1 MGSDPVV
8 TTAPAGT
15 GTWLHGIVPASV
27 VGALAP
33 VTGLADTPVRV
44 VRGSGL
50 AAVFSAVPLDEYGE
64 QPLRRNLEDLVW
76 LERTA
81 RAHHRVVDV
90 LARTGPV
97 VPARLATVHTDERRL
112 AVLLHDR
119 RADLTATLARLAGH
133 QEWGV
138 KAYALPGGPAP
149 ADGGATV
156 PGTAAGGAGHAPAD
170 AGAVATPTVD
180 RSGAATPTVDRSGAA
195 TPTVDRSGAGNAAVD
210 VGATGTPAAGGT
222 GAGAAYLRR
231 RRAQLRARETGQQ
244 AAAHSAA
251 AVHTELAGH
260 AAEAR
265 RHTPQDSRLSG
276 ASHPMA
282 LNGAYL
288 VPVEGLAGFRAVVA
302 ALATRHPA
310 LRLELTGPWPPY
322 SFIVGQPGS

>member
-1 MGSDPVV
+1 MRPDPVV

-27 VGALAP
+27 AGALAP

-112 AVLLHDR
+112 AVLLHER

-138 KAYALPGGPAP
+138 KGYVLPGGPAP
-149 ADGGATV
+149 ADGGATP
-156 PGTAAGGAGHAPAD
+156 PGAAVGEVGNPAVD
-170 AGAVATPTVD
+170 AGDAGTPT
-180 RSGAATPTVDRSGAA
+180 
-195 TPTVDRSGAGNAAVD
+195 
-210 VGATGTPAAGGT
+210 AGGT

-231 RRAQLRARETGQQ
+231 RRAQLQARETGQQ

-260 AAEAR
+260 AADAR

-276 ASHPMA
+276 APHPMA

>member
-1 MGSDPVV
+1 MGPDPVV

-15 GTWLHGIVPASV
+15 GTWLHGIIPASV
-27 VGALAP
+27 TGALAP

-112 AVLLHDR
+112 AGLLHDR

-138 KAYALPGGPAP
+138 KGYVLPGGPAP
-149 ADGGATV
+149 DGGGSTTPPADV
-156 PGTAAGGAGHAPAD
+156 GGAEDPTAVAGGAENQAAVVGGGGPAVD
-170 AGAVATPTVD
+170 AG
-180 RSGAATPTVDRSGAA
+180 GA
-195 TPTVDRSGAGNAAVD
+195 
-210 VGATGTPAAGGT
+210 GTPAAGGT

-265 RHTPQDSRLSG
+265 RHTPQDRRLSG
-276 ASHPMA
+276 ESHPMA

-288 VPVEGLAGFRAVVA
+288 VPVDGLAGFRAAVA
-302 ALATRHPA
+302 ALAARHPA

>member
-1 MGSDPVV
+1 MRPDPVV
-8 TTAPAGT
+8 TTTLTGT

-27 VGALAP
+27 AGALAP

-44 VRGSGL
+44 VHRSGL

-64 QPLRRNLEDLVW
+64 QPLRRNLEDLGW

-138 KAYALPGGPAP
+138 KGYVLPGGPAP
-149 ADGGATV
+149 ADGGAT
-156 PGTAAGGAGHAPAD
+156 PTRTAVGGAGNPAVDAGGAG
-170 AGAVATPTVD
+170 TPTVD
-180 RSGAATPTVDRSGAA
+180 PG
-195 TPTVDRSGAGNAAVD
+195 GAGNPAVD
-210 VGATGTPAAGGT
+210 AGGAGTPAAGGT

-276 ASHPMA
+276 EPHPMA

>member
-1 MGSDPVV
+1 MGPDPVV
-8 TTAPAGT
+8 TTAPT

-27 VGALAP
+27 AGALAP
-33 VTGLADTPVRV
+33 VAGLAETPVRV
-44 VRGSGL
+44 VRRSGL

-138 KAYALPGGPAP
+138 KGYVLPGGPAL
-149 ADGGATV
+149 ADGGATS
-156 PGTAAGGAGHAPAD
+156 PGKAAGGAGN
-170 AGAVATPTVD
+170 V
-180 RSGAATPTVDRSGAA
+180 
-195 TPTVDRSGAGNAAVD
+195 AVD
-210 VGATGTPAAGGT
+210 VGGAGTPAAGGT

-244 AAAHSAA
+244 AAAQSAA

>member
-27 VGALAP
+27 AGALDP
-33 VTGLADTPVRV
+33 VTGLTDAPVRV

-112 AVLLHDR
+112 AGLLHDR

-138 KAYALPGGPAP
+138 KGYALPGAPAP
-149 ADGGATV
+149 AGGGATA
-156 PGTAAGGAGHAPAD
+156 PGTAAGGTGAPAVD
-170 AGAVATPTVD
+170 AGAAARPAVD
-180 RSGAATPTVDRSGAA
+180 PG
-195 TPTVDRSGAGNAAVD
+195 GAGDAAVD
-210 VGATGTPAAGGT
+210 VGAAGTPAAGGT

-244 AAAHSAA
+244 AAAQSAA

-322 SFIVGQPGS
+322 SFIVGQPES